1 MIAGRV
7 LGSGADV
14 RAPLIAGGIV
24 AGIAVLY
31 LVRRPKH
38 GVLEQEPEQP

>member
-7 LGSGADV
+7 LGPGADV

-31 LVRRPKH
+31 VLRRPKH
-38 GVLEQEPEQP
+38 VVVEQEPEQP